1 MSRELKWINHEKVLY
16 ALDECSKVYKTATQS
31 NHFSVKHEQRAD
43 LYWLLI
49 SYFFSPIVLVMVN
62 QSSNRSNNSINS
74 TKLPKKTDSTFFL
87 YSHARKQSI
96 LKEMLSR
103 EMAEPGPG
111 PSSVLNCSQN
121 LRRDRSL
128 LTASLPVNG
137 RRTSSKIMWGRT
149 YNAQR
154 KVTFTFGTGCALCA
168 I

>member
-1 MSRELKWINHEKVLY
+1 MSRVLKWINHEKVLY

-49 SYFFSPIVLVMVN
+49 SYFFPPLCLSW
-62 QSSNRSNNSINS
+62 SINQAIGQTTPLIQPSCQKRQTQHFSS
-74 TKLPKKTDSTFFL
+74 THMPGSSPYWKRCCRERWLNRVQVHLLCWTAARTCGGTD
-87 YSHARKQSI
+87 
-96 LKEMLSR
+96 
-103 EMAEPGPG
+103 
-111 PSSVLNCSQN
+111 
-121 LRRDRSL
+121 L

-154 KVTFTFGTGCALCA
+154 KVTLTFGIGCALCA